1 MSWFHHICDCGCNIQ
16 DVEYT
21 NEGVIL
27 TCKKCGKQVKKGV
40 KRFYSIQKEIK
51 DLMG

>member
-1 MSWFHHICDCGCNIQ
+1 MSWFHHICECGCNIH

-27 TCKKCGKQVKKGV
+27 TCKNCGYRRSLKCLNG
-40 KRFYSIQKEIK
+40 
-51 DLMG
+51 